1 MSRSLRLTAADGHH
15 FEIARADPAGA
26 PKGGVIVLH
35 AIYGLTT
42 HIAHVCD
49 LWAEAGYAAIAPAHF
64 DRVGP
69 GRVFGYAPEGADAGR
84 TCYAATSEANILAEI
99 AACRDALADAGPV
112 VVSGFCTGGSFAWVA
127 SAKLDGIA
135 AQVNFYGS
143 HVASRHLDLH
153 PRCPT
158 IIHYGDHDHVVP
170 IADVERIRSANPGIE
185 LHIYPGAGH
194 AFFNPE
200 QSHHDPAAAA
210 LAWQRSLE
218 FLERNFASSAG

>member
-1 MSRSLRLTAADGHH
+1 MSRSEHLTTADGHR
-15 FEIARADPAGA
+15 FEIARADPAGK

-35 AIYGLTT
+35 AIYGLTS
-42 HIAHVCD
+42 HIRHVCD

-64 DRVGP
+64 DRVAP
-69 GRVFGYAPEGADAGR
+69 GRVYDYSTAGADAGR
-84 TCYAATSEANILAEI
+84 DCYAATSEANIMAEI

-127 SAKLDGIA
+127 SAQLDGIA

-158 IIHYGDHDHVVP
+158 IIHYGDRDHVVP
-170 IADVERIRSANPGIE
+170 VTDIERIRAANPSIE

-200 QSHHDPAAAA
+200 QAHHHAEAAD
-210 LAWQRSLE
+210 LAWQRSLA
-218 FLERNFASSAG
+218 FLARALSTAS